1 MDAIAIKFTRWDVSP
16 LETLKQSKVY
26 ELRERLN
33 AGERISREEKN
44 WITAQVNNNPY
55 FKSAIPLSGYRFD
68 FSDVL
73 KTYLVKQ
80 YGGYIEYRAIDKTS
94 LRAMLYGRVERII
107 QI

>member
-55 FKSAIPLSGYRFD
+55 FKSAIPLRGYRFD

-80 YGGYIEYRAIDKTS
+80 YGRYIEYRAIDKTS